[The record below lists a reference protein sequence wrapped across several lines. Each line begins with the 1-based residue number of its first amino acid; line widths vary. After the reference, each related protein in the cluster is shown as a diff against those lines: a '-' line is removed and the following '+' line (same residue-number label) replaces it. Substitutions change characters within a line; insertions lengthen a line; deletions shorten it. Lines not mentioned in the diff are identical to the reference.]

1 MTRASHA
8 QQRAFQSRTAC
19 RHKGWGGS
27 LVEREHRWDTGA
39 VMRLWESSVLV
50 CTGRN
55 EPVLAEM
62 KPRL

>member
-1 MTRASHA
+1 M
-8 QQRAFQSRTAC
+8 
-19 RHKGWGGS
+19 
-27 LVEREHRWDTGA
+27 VEQEHRWDTGA

-50 CTGRN
+50 CTGKN